1 MRARA
6 NSDAEVAS
14 TCELLAPRRKS
25 GSANEPLMLKP
36 GSVNEPRVLKPGL
49 GARAAA
55 TEGSP
60 GARATR
66 DGQPFASEE
75 DQSIAAGIGPGGE
88 PAQGLFCPH
97 GEGILYGTATVPD
110 GPAVGRGRGD
120 DQDQS
125 IRAQVADLAAR

>member
-25 GSANEPLMLKP
+25 GSANEPRVLTT
-36 GSVNEPRVLKPGL
+36 GSANEPRVRKSGL
-49 GARAAA
+49 GREPPRRKARLVH
-55 TEGSP
+55 ERP
-60 GARATR
+60 GT
-66 DGQPFASEE
+66 GNPFASEE

-88 PAQGLFCPH
+88 PAQGLPGPH
-97 GEGILYGTATVPD
+97 RKGILYGTATVPD